1 MKELEFRVRGLPA
14 PQGSKTLTRYG
25 ALMESSKKV
34 KPWRQDIIHAALEA
48 YAGNPFNEPVSV
60 SIEFIFPRP
69 KSHYGTGKN
78 SETIKPKAPL
88 FCTSKTNGDIDK
100 VCRSTFDALSVS
112 SGGSVIM
119 DDSLVVSVK
128 ALKRYAARYELAGAN
143 INVKTFDKIE

>member
-34 KPWRQDIIHAALEA
+34 KPWRQDVIHAALEA

-112 SGGSVIM
+112 SGGSIIM